1 MVLSLE
7 FTAFDIERN
16 AYCEYDHL
24 SITDGDERTL
34 MEKSCGPEGNLVIG
48 GEKINSTLPPKI
60 LSRSNKVNIVFVT
73 DGGGTRPGWSVSW
86 SAVTPGEC
94 PFFVFCLHGDYQQC
108 HLNQILYGRK

>member
-86 SAVTPGEC
+86 SAVTPGVC
-94 PFFVFCLHGDYQQC
+94 PFFVFSLHGDYQQC